1 MNNEHNGNENISISE
16 LNNYSPKRANFT
28 LNSSN
33 SKPFDINKMT
43 GKPTDTQSSSKGEEK

>member
-1 MNNEHNGNENISISE
+1 MNNKHNGNENISISE

-33 SKPFDINKMT
+33 SKPFDVNKMT